1 VQKTAAER
9 LQALEHPAIDVLARF
24 LRAPER
30 ATTLSAMLHPSTVL
44 KAAKIVL
51 DRAEKLKIGNPPDD
65 TLIDVTKL
73 SSHSCECCRPNCCRS
88 SSAKAS
94 GTRDQ
99 NTSYKMASLVF
110 WSILAASLM
119 RKTLTPVRQPV
130 RQRAASKWLSM
141 DPWVA
146 WRAVS
151 RH

>member
-73 SSHSCECCRPNCCRS
+73 STPLLRMLRAELLQIEQRESQWNSRP
-88 SSAKAS
+88 K
-94 GTRDQ
+94 
-99 NTSYKMASLVF
+99 Y
-110 WSILAASLM
+110 
-119 RKTLTPVRQPV
+119 
-130 RQRAASKWLSM
+130 
-141 DPWVA
+141 
-146 WRAVS
+146 
-151 RH
+151 